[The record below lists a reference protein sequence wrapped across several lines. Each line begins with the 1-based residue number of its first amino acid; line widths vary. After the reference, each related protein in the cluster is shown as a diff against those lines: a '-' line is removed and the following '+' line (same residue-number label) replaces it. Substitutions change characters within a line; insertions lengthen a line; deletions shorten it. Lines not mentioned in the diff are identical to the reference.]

1 MADWISMTMGVAN
14 LKKLYPRVQ
23 QLAVNGM
30 EFGKSSNEIL

>member
-23 QLAVNGM
+23 ELVESAAY
-30 EFGKSSNEIL
+30 